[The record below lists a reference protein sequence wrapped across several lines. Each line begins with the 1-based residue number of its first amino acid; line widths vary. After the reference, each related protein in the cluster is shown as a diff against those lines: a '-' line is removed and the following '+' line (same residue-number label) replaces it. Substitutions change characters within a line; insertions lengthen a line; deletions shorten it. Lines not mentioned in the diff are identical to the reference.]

1 VERRPDR
8 GIPPYDD
15 ALSAVASSASAQFPP
30 DDCVWRAD
38 AKSIV
43 YRDWDD
49 RLVVFNETTGH
60 THHLDPLGRA
70 VMLLLL
76 NHVSGLTIH
85 EMVPVIGNALTDTS
99 AAAVAGTLHEL
110 TNVGL
115 VDCLP
120 R

>member
-8 GIPPYDD
+8 GLPPHDD
-15 ALSAVASSASAQFPP
+15 ALSAVASSASAQFPL
-30 DDCVWRAD
+30 DACVWRAD

-49 RLVVFNETTGH
+49 QLVVFNETTGH

-76 NHVSGLTIH
+76 SHVSGLAIH
-85 EMVPVIGNALTDTS
+85 DVVTVIANALTGTS
-99 AAAVAGTLHEL
+99 VTDIAGTLHEL